1 MCVFIIMGPVS
12 GFFAGQAGK
21 AIGGKGIKGDVLGG
35 LFGAAGSLLPWYE
48 TGGKVTH
55 TGPAMVHKSEY
66 ILPANAKPTSLP
78 KPCPGQCAHHFWGN
92 RAKEAIF
99 WRSRE
104 AFKGDDELRFGAPQ
118 RC

>member
-1 MCVFIIMGPVS
+1 MNSFSQVTNKNMCVFIIMGPVS

-66 ILPANAKPTSLP
+66 ILPANAKPT
-78 KPCPGQCAHHFWGN
+78 KRQ
-92 RAKEAIF
+92 RAIVKKNKQKANMPP
-99 WRSRE
+99 RDPRRG
-104 AFKGDDELRFGAPQ
+104 KKRK
-118 RC
+118 CKK